1 MDLESPAAFF
11 RRLVT
16 RRAPDAAE
24 DPANLGTTF
33 GLEASL
39 GPVSTYFAAGEGGSA
54 GAEGE
59 GEGEGPMTWL
69 ARRLSRPG

>member
-1 MDLESPAAFF
+1 MDLESPTAFF

-16 RRAPDAAE
+16 RRTPTAAE

-39 GPVSTYFAAGEGGSA
+39 GPVGPYVAGDRLVADPA
-54 GAEGE
+54 GAHEE
-59 GEGEGPMTWL
+59 PMTWL
-69 ARRLSRPG
+69 ARRLQRRP

>member
-1 MDLESPAAFF
+1 MDLESPTAFF

-16 RRAPDAAE
+16 RRTPPVAD

-39 GPVSTYFAAGEGGSA
+39 GPVSPYPLHNSA
-54 GAEGE
+54 VEPASHAEE
-59 GEGEGPMTWL
+59 PMTWL
-69 ARRLSRPG
+69 ARRLPRRP

>member
-1 MDLESPAAFF
+1 MDLESSAAFF

-16 RRAPDAAE
+16 RRPPDAAE

-39 GPVSTYFAAGEGGSA
+39 GPVSTYFVAGDTVAADAQSE
-54 GAEGE
+54 E
-59 GEGEGPMTWL
+59 PMTWL
-69 ARRLSRPG
+69 ARRLQRRR